1 MTIGTY
7 DELQT
12 AIKNWMDEPTL
23 ADARLEEMIA
33 LAEGE
38 LRVLVKDI
46 EMEVRSQ
53 ATLSGEYLNLPDDFA
68 EKREIHIEAS
78 TDRSLTYVT
87 PQWMQSRNF
96 TSGVPRYYTITDG
109 QFKFAPFDS
118 VSRTIELIYLQKFVS
133 LSDSAT
139 TNWLLTNHPNIYFWG
154 SLFYGNVFISDD
166 ARARDAESKF
176 SKSIAV
182 LERYS
187 IAKRHGGGPLVPR
200 SRVREVV

>member
-1 MTIGTY
+1 MAIGTY
-7 DELQT
+7 DELQA
-12 AIKNWMDEPTL
+12 AIKLWMAEPDF

-38 LRVLVKDI
+38 LRSLVKDI

-68 EKREIHIEAS
+68 EKRSIHIEAS
-78 TDRSLTYVT
+78 ADKSLTYVT

-96 TSGVPRYYTITDG
+96 TAGVPKYYTITDG
-109 QFKFAPFDS
+109 QFKFAPFNS
-118 VSRTIELIYLQKFVS
+118 TSRTVELIYLQKFVS

-154 SLFYGNVFISDD
+154 ALFYGNVFIADD
-166 ARARDAESKF
+166 SRAKDAELKF
-176 SKSIAV
+176 SKSIVA
-182 LERYS
+182 LERFS

-200 SRVREVV
+200 ARVCEVV